1 MITPHIRRF
10 LVLVLAS
17 TALAQ
22 ESPLQPLAYN
32 NTGLVVDLG
41 IGLWAW
47 PIPWD
52 VDGDG
57 DTDLLVS
64 CPDKPSNGVWLFEN
78 QSGPGAEMPVFAPGR
93 RLGPTQHYV
102 TPSYADG
109 TLRVLRT
116 STEWPDV
123 ARTGL
128 TPGRD
133 VKLPLPVT
141 AHTTLFGTQPKGQRI
156 RHNVWKYVDFDGDVR
171 RCGGSTDVEEGA
183 VGIVV
188 AVARC
193 SAAGG
198 HRVDVGRV
206 RGRFDGVGG
215 ADRAGGE
222 REDPRGARGVV
233 LATAIGISARDRGDQ
248 EQHGERSG
256 GHA

>member
-32 NTGLVVDLG
+32 NPGLVVDLG
-41 IGLWAW
+41 VGLWAW

-116 STEWPDV
+116 NTEWPDV

-156 RHNVWKYVDFDGDVR
+156 RHNVWKYVDFDGDGALDIVQAAEDWSDYGWDDGYDASGR
-171 RCGGSTDVEEGA
+171 WVHGPLHGVLYWLRNEGTTA
-183 VGIVV
+183 LPRYASPYGPM
-188 AVARC
+188 RTKP
-193 SAAGG
+193 S
-198 HRVDVGRV
+198 
-206 RGRFDGVGG
+206 
-215 ADRAGGE
+215 GE
-222 REDPRGARGVV
+222 VK
-233 LATAIGISARDRGDQ
+233 
-248 EQHGERSG
+248 
-256 GHA
+256 